1 MAEAM
6 HNVVLNAIKVA
17 LQKLNFIF
25 VSCDEVTILDNQRW
39 SYVHFFVIDKWK
51 RIPILF
57 KSTKGCR

>member
-1 MAEAM
+1 
-6 HNVVLNAIKVA
+6 LNAIKVA

-25 VSCDEVTILDNQRW
+25 VSCDEVTILDNQSW
-39 SYVHFFVIDKWK
+39 SYVHFYVIDKWK